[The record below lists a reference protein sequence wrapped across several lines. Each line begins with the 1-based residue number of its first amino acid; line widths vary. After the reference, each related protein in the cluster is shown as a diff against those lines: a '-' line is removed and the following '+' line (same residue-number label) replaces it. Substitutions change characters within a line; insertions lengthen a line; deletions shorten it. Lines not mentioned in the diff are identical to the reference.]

1 MDRFPA
7 NAHNTQPARYEF
19 VLTNRVDDLTRLS
32 EWINDLANQL
42 QISAKGVFRVELILE
57 EAVTNIINYAY
68 VDNEEHTIRVTLL
81 YLDQTLTVE
90 LRDDG
95 IPFDPLQRPEVQL
108 PKTLEEAT
116 EGGLG
121 IHLIRSYVD
130 ECHYQR
136 EADSNVLTL
145 KILNWQ

>member
-7 NAHNTQPARYEF
+7 NAQNIQPARYEF
-19 VLTNRVDDLTRLS
+19 VLTNRLDDLTQLS
-32 EWINDLANQL
+32 QWINDLANQL

-68 VDNEEHTIRVTLL
+68 VDDEEHTIRVTLL
-81 YLDQTLTVE
+81 YSDQTLTVE

-130 ECHYQR
+130 ECNYQR
-136 EADSNVLTL
+136 DEDSNVLSL
-145 KILNWQ
+145 KIFNWQ